1 MLLLSD
7 VKVCKTA
14 NYQVKSTQT
23 RKTTISKDKTRG
35 TSQDLYFFFVIYLFL
50 SFLACRAVQGGT
62 EFAWIAYLPANILKF
77 MLDRAFPGAAAAAA
91 SDAAGA
97 GEAAAACMEAAAAA
111 AY

>member
-1 MLLLSD
+1 MLKCAKRQTIKSKAPKHGKLQFL
-7 VKVCKTA
+7 KTKHEG
-14 NYQVKSTQT
+14 QVKTF
-23 RKTTISKDKTRG
+23 I
-35 TSQDLYFFFVIYLFL
+35 FFVIYLFL
-50 SFLACRAVQGGT
+50 SFLACRVVQGGT

>member
-1 MLLLSD
+1 MQNGKLSS
-7 VKVCKTA
+7 
-14 NYQVKSTQT
+14 QKSTQT

-35 TSQDLYFFFVIYLFL
+35 TSQDLYFFLVIYLFL
-50 SFLACRAVQGGT
+50 SFLACSRVVQGGT